1 MRVKMNKMDLNK
13 SNGNENSMSGFLS
26 SSFSPVMASLAAAS
40 SAGESVSLT
49 LDKRE
54 SLESKLLRA
63 SSEKILGKDF
73 QKQMK

>member
-1 MRVKMNKMDLNK
+1 MRVKMNKIDLNK
-13 SNGNENSMSGFLS
+13 SNGNENSVIGFLS

-63 SSEKILGKDF
+63 SSKKILGNDF